1 MTKVLEGSVRRSG
14 DRIRVT
20 AQLISAADG
29 THMWSERYDRAMS
42 DVFAIQ
48 DEIAQA
54 IATAF
59 RMKMAAK
66 KAGLRAHTPPLPAYE
81 AFLRGRHLLFKF
93 TPDGWERA
101 KVWLDQAITLDPEFA
116 DPHMV
121 LALGYILIGFN
132 GIQPLQGRRAGA
144 CAAAARSRADPQPV
158 RSAATVS
165 PRAPWRLRTTTTGTK
180 RPSDSARRWMR
191 RTCRPTRAGRMRAC
205 I

>member
-1 MTKVLEGSVRRSG
+1 
-14 DRIRVT
+14 
-20 AQLISAADG
+20 
-29 THMWSERYDRAMS
+29 MS

-93 TPDGWERA
+93 TPDGWARA

-132 GIQPLQGRRAGA
+132 GIQPFRDVAPAVR
-144 CAAAARSRADPQPV
+144 AAAQPRADPQPV
-158 RSAATVS
+158 RSAAAV
-165 PRAPWRLRTTTTGTK
+165 PPRLRRGC
-180 RPSDSARRWMR
+180 ARLQLERSGRALPRGDGCAERVGR
-191 RTCRPTRAGRMRAC
+191 RALGVCEPVP
-205 I
+205 